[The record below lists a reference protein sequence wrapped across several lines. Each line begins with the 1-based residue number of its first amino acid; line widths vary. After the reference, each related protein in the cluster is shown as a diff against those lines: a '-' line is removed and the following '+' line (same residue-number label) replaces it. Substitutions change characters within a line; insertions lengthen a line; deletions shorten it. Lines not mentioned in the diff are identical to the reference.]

1 MKSNKR
7 IKNYSSSDNS
17 NNVINNNNNNN
28 EIKQKAREA
37 RPKLRYR
44 VTRVKL
50 VNWESEHLK
59 IILSFSF
66 YAVNVHVPL
75 SNTKK

>member
-17 NNVINNNNNNN
+17 NNVTNNNNN
-28 EIKQKAREA
+28 EIKQKACEA

-50 VNWESEHLK
+50 VNREPEHLK

-66 YAVNVHVPL
+66 HAVNVHVPL

>member
-28 EIKQKAREA
+28 EIKQKACEA

-50 VNWESEHLK
+50 VN
-59 IILSFSF
+59 
-66 YAVNVHVPL
+66 
-75 SNTKK
+75 